1 MLCRFC
7 STPIPSARAEI
18 YSHCVADN
26 CVTMWQRERLDSYR
40 LALVPKS
47 GFQIV
52 QRDDDFLTS
61 GGRSSGRST

>member
-1 MLCRFC
+1 MPCRFC
-7 STPIPSARAEI
+7 NAHIPAERAEI

-26 CVTMWQRERLDSYR
+26 CVTMWQRERLSDYR

-52 QRDDDFLTS
+52 QRDDNFLRV
-61 GGRSSGRST
+61 GGRSSGRAT